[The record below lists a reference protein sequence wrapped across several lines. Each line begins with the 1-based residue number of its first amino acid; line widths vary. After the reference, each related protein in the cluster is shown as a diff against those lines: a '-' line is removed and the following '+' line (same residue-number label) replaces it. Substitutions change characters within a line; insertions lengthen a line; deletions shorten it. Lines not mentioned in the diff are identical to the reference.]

1 MSDREPGNNLGT
13 PVPVDV
19 ASIERELAGLWKA
32 ASASEGETAVIRA
45 CSCNLVVIAEDRAEA
60 AAVLPVLAR
69 VSESHPARCLV
80 AYREPSDGS
89 RAAEA
94 RMDAWISAQCSLPV
108 AGRPQICSEVITL
121 ASPDSAAGD
130 LPNTLLSL
138 LVPDLRVYLYW
149 RSFREFD
156 WGWVA
161 RVARFSSLL
170 IVDSHKSKDDPGN
183 RQRILETLTD
193 SPGAIPVRDLN
204 WSRLTAWRDLVT
216 QFFDNPAFRDDVY
229 RISEVDISRALGAPG
244 NLPTRTLLL
253 TGWLA
258 SRLRWRRI
266 SAERSTDD
274 WISRWQSP
282 SGEVKVRFTGR
293 PALSDQQPDI
303 SSLKLRTRSGNTFSV
318 FRDTGSSVLK
328 ATASGQGGPAFAH
341 SVPQKSMDEA
351 DLLAGELSLTGEDA
365 GFRAALT
372 EALELEK
379 GFRR

>member
-1 MSDREPGNNLGT
+1 MNAHDPVNNLGT

-19 ASIERELAGLWKA
+19 ASIERELAGLWESAA
-32 ASASEGETAVIRA
+32 ASGVQGAAIRA
-45 CSCNLVVIAEDRAEA
+45 CSCNLVVIAEGRAQA
-60 AAVLPVLAR
+60 AAVLPVLAG
-69 VSESHPARCLV
+69 VSRSHPARCLV
-80 AYREPSDGS
+80 AYLEPPDGS
-89 RAAEA
+89 RGSEA

-121 ASPDSAAGD
+121 AAPDSAAGD

-138 LVPDLRVYLYW
+138 LVPDLQVYLYW
-149 RSFREFD
+149 RSFRESD

-161 RVARFSSLL
+161 RVARSSTFL
-170 IVDSHKSKDDPGN
+170 IVDSHKSKDDPDN
-183 RQRILETLTD
+183 RQRILETLTH
-193 SPGAIPVRDLN
+193 SPGAIPIRDLN

-216 QFFDNPAFRDDVY
+216 QFFDHPAFRNDVR

-258 SRLRWRRI
+258 SRLEWRMI
-266 SAERSTDD
+266 SAERSSDE
-274 WISRWQSP
+274 WVSRWESL
-282 SGEVKVRFTGR
+282 SGEVTVRFTGR
-293 PALSDQQPDI
+293 PAMSDQPPGI
-303 SSLKLRTRSGNTFSV
+303 SSLILRTRGGNTFSV

-328 ATASGQGGPAFAH
+328 ATASGQGPAFAH

-365 GFRAALT
+365 DFRAALA